1 MQKVAERVFVITLGY
16 VNVTVLGE
24 QAGFTLVD
32 AGLPGGLKS
41 IEKALGRGGFSLD
54 NLQGILITHA
64 HPDHYGSLADLI
76 QKKPVPVYAHA
87 LEIPVLT
94 GKERPQLP
102 PRASLPFSQ
111 QLVQVALTSLPLP
124 PTITEVQ
131 PIKEGDLLQDI
142 LPGLTVIEL
151 PGHAPGQV
159 GFWVPSSRTLMAG
172 DALMRGSGR
181 ARLPIRALTL
191 DMPSA
196 AQSAQRIVDL
206 EVERL
211 VVGHG
216 KPILQKAHEELQALK
231 ADIQKEQ
238 SAAGALA

>member
-24 QAGFTLVD
+24 RAGFTLVD
-32 AGLPGGLKS
+32 AGTPGGFRG
-41 IEKALGRGGFSLD
+41 IEKALARGGFTLD
-54 NLQGILITHA
+54 GLQSILITHA
-64 HPDHYGSLADLI
+64 HPDHYGSLAELV
-76 QKKPVPVYAHA
+76 QKKPVPVFAHA

-94 GKERPQLP
+94 GQERPQLP
-102 PRASLPFSQ
+102 PRSSLPFSQ

-124 PTITEVQ
+124 PTISEVHAIQ
-131 PIKEGDLLQDI
+131 EGDVLQDI

-159 GFWVPSSRTLMAG
+159 GLWVPSSRTLIAG

-181 ARLPIRALTL
+181 CKLPIRALTV
-191 DMPSA
+191 DMPRA

-211 VVGHG
+211 IVGHG
-216 KPILQKAHEELQALK
+216 KPILQKAHEELQTLK

-238 SAAGALA
+238 SAAGVLA